1 MVRYPLIWLRKI
13 AKISLSNAVLAEALM
28 AFHALNFVLVE
39 IRKSRFGPEPEFAIL
54 KWVGLLEPDGLLS
67 IAIPCDPG
75 RLWRLGQ
82 KIGYNN
88 LSSALLSRNTIGHV
102 TRAYQPYPTGY
113 QDRRLLFLRPE
124 DEMVSVHYSDSR
136 FQFRLRPALRNNDFR
151 RASRNSRQR

>member
-54 KWVGLLEPDGLLS
+54 KWVGLLAPDGLLS

-75 RLWRLGQ
+75 WVLAAWSKDRIQQPKLGVTFAEYDWSCHAS
-82 KIGYNN
+82 ISTLPNG
-88 LSSALLSRNTIGHV
+88 LSR
-102 TRAYQPYPTGY
+102 
-113 QDRRLLFLRPE
+113 
-124 DEMVSVHYSDSR
+124 S
-136 FQFRLRPALRNNDFR
+136 
-151 RASRNSRQR
+151 